1 MTFGRVES
9 TRKSTTHM
17 KEETLKADR
26 IKVEEITFPRK
37 AQSTDKAKGQTTQVI
52 SPYRKM
58 YIMVPT

>member
-1 MTFGRVES
+1 
-9 TRKSTTHM
+9 M